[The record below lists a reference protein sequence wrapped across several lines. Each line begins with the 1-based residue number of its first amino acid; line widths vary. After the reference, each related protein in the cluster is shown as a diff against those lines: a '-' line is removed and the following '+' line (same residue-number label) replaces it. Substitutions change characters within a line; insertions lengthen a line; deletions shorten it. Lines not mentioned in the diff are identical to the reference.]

1 MGAVGSIL
9 ILCSVLNKQ
18 HFNCG
23 CPSLEAFKAR
33 LEEHPDLLG
42 GNQHTAGGLELGDLQ
57 GPFQP

>member
-1 MGAVGSIL
+1 VEGQAVPFPQRS
-9 ILCSVLNKQ
+9 
-18 HFNCG
+18 CG

-42 GNQHTAGGLELGDLQ
+42 GNQHTAGGVELGDLQ